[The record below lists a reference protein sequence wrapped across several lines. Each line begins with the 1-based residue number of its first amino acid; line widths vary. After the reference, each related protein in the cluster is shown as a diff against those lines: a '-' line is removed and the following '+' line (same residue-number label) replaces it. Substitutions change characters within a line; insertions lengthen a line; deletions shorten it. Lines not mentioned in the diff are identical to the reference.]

1 MSPKIDGS
9 DGCTFGAACALKC
22 LCFDGL
28 LSFRPQVVV
37 TVDGT
42 YSERWITAGSFTL
55 LASSTVF
62 VGGSE
67 ATYNLKGNNNWVGC
81 LKKVRQHLYYILGR
95 VNFPL
100 T

>member
-1 MSPKIDGS
+1 M
-9 DGCTFGAACALKC
+9 
-22 LCFDGL
+22 
-28 LSFRPQVVV
+28 V

-67 ATYNLKGNNNWVGC
+67 ATYNLPGNNNWVGC
-81 LKKVRQHLYYILGR
+81 LKKVRPSTSLQRWQKKNVHF
-95 VNFPL
+95 VK
-100 T
+100 

>member
-1 MSPKIDGS
+1 MDALLAPS
-9 DGCTFGAACALKC
+9 AALPS
-22 LCFDGL
+22 FVFIRL
-28 LSFRPQVVV
+28 LSLPPQVVV

-67 ATYNLKGNNNWVGC
+67 ATYNLPGNNNWVGC
-81 LKKVRQHLYYILGR
+81 LKKVRPSTSLNCSA
-95 VNFPL
+95 NFPL
-100 T
+100 

>member
-1 MSPKIDGS
+1 M
-9 DGCTFGAACALKC
+9 
-22 LCFDGL
+22 
-28 LSFRPQVVV
+28 VV

-81 LKKVRQHLYYILGR
+81 LKKVRGR
-95 VNFPL
+95 
-100 T
+100 

>member
-1 MSPKIDGS
+1 MSPKRQDRS
-9 DGCTFGAACALKC
+9 DDWLGFSANSLNHVFP
-22 LCFDGL
+22 LP
-28 LSFRPQVVV
+28 LSTQVVV

-81 LKKVRQHLYYILGR
+81 LKKVRGWLSQG
-95 VNFPL
+95 
-100 T
+100 